1 MNHAKTTCANITW
14 ETETE
19 TETETEAETETE
31 RDRERQRE
39 TERDRERQ
47 REGEIRALDDTFHN
61 VLVSITTNGVLIIF
75 TQNLIKKQLKNL
87 EKISF
92 SECEKMEHHL
102 SFQKYYTRNATQ
114 PIGAGAYFTLRNYL
128 VVHLIT

>member
-19 TETETEAETETE
+19 TENEAETEAETETE

-39 TERDRERQ
+39 TE

>member
-1 MNHAKTTCANITW
+1 MPKHNLRKHNLRDRD
-14 ETETE
+14 
-19 TETETEAETETE
+19 

-39 TERDRERQ
+39 

-61 VLVSITTNGVLIIF
+61 VLVSITTNGVLIVF

-114 PIGAGAYFTLRNYL
+114 PIVAGAYFTL
-128 VVHLIT
+128 

>member
-1 MNHAKTTCANITW
+1 MRKHNLR
-14 ETETE
+14 ERDRD
-19 TETETEAETETE
+19 

-47 REGEIRALDDTFHN
+47 REREGEIRALDDTFHN

-87 EKISF
+87 EKISL

-102 SFQKYYTRNATQ
+102 SFQKYYTRNAT
-114 PIGAGAYFTLRNYL
+114 
-128 VVHLIT
+128 

>member
-19 TETETEAETETE
+19 TENEAETEAETETE

-39 TERDRERQ
+39 TE

-75 TQNLIKKQLKNL
+75 TQSLIKKQLKNL
-87 EKISF
+87 EKDIVQRMWKDGTPPQFSKVLYTQCYAAYRGRCIFYLTKLFSRSF
-92 SECEKMEHHL
+92 
-102 SFQKYYTRNATQ
+102 
-114 PIGAGAYFTLRNYL
+114 NY
-128 VVHLIT
+128 IA